1 MKFLSKK
8 LWLCIVV
15 MLLFELPGC
24 KNTVQRP
31 ALKIFPDYI
40 AKGYV
45 EISSKDGVSKYSFL
59 EKRVDGRVEA
69 EFVKGTRKIKLTKE
83 DGNVLMDGKNIK
95 SIAQDIFL
103 DYYIDKLINAEKYSI
118 VVQQNQ
124 TIVTLELKGDIR
136 YLHFYFVDGKL
147 DKIGVIYQDKRFMKT
162 IYLTEYKKYREG

>member
-15 MLLFELPGC
+15 MLLFELSGC
-24 KNTVQRP
+24 KRMVQSP
-31 ALKIFPDYI
+31 SLKVFTNYI

-45 EISSKDGVSKYSFL
+45 EISSRDGVSKYSFL
-59 EKRVDGRVEA
+59 EKRINGRVEA
-69 EFVKGTRKIKLTKE
+69 EFVKGTRKIRLTKE

-118 VVQQNQ
+118 VAQQNQ

-136 YLHFYFVDGKL
+136 YLHFYFANGELK
-147 DKIGVIYQDKRFMKT
+147 KIGVIYQDKRFMKT
-162 IYLTEYKKYREG
+162 IYLTEYKKYRKG

>member
-1 MKFLSKK
+1 MRFLSKK

-15 MLLFELPGC
+15 MLLFELSGC

-59 EKRVDGRVEA
+59 EKRIDGRVEA

-83 DGNVLMDGKNIK
+83 DGNVLLDGKNIK
-95 SIAQDIFL
+95 SISQDIFL

-136 YLHFYFVDGKL
+136 YLHFYFVNGEL
-147 DKIGVIYQDKRFMKT
+147 EKIGVIYQDKRFMKT
-162 IYLTEYKKYREG
+162 IYLTEYKKYRKG

>member
-8 LWLCIVV
+8 LWLYIVV
-15 MLLFELPGC
+15 MLLFELSGC
-24 KNTVQRP
+24 KKIVQSP
-31 ALKIFPDYI
+31 SLKIFPNYI

-59 EKRVDGRVEA
+59 EKRIDRKVEV

-95 SIAQDIFL
+95 SIAKDIFL

-118 VVQQNQ
+118 VAKQNQ
-124 TIVTLELKGDIR
+124 TIITLELKGDIR
-136 YLHFYFVDGKL
+136 YLHFYFTNKEL
-147 DKIGVIYQDKRFMKT
+147 KKIGVIYQDKRFMKT
-162 IYLTEYKKYREG
+162 IYLTEYKKYRKG

>member
-1 MKFLSKK
+1 
-8 LWLCIVV
+8 
-15 MLLFELPGC
+15 MLLFELSGC

-31 ALKIFPDYI
+31 ALKIFSDYI

-45 EISSKDGVSKYSFL
+45 KISSKDGVSKYSFL
-59 EKRVDGRVEA
+59 EKRIDGRVEA
-69 EFVKGTRKIKLTKE
+69 EFVNSTRKIKLTKE

-124 TIVTLELKGDIR
+124 TIVTLELKDDIR
-136 YLHFYFVDGKL
+136 YLHFYFVDDKL
-147 DKIGVIYQDKRFMKT
+147 EKIGVIYHDKRFIKT
-162 IYLTEYKKYREG
+162 IYLKEYKRYRKG